1 MSKKMSKIRQS
12 RVKLKMLKKII
23 EDGKLG
29 KLKPRKM
36 PASLKFGAAMLLF
49 GITVTYSI
57 AIYNFFS

>member
-12 RVKLKMLKKII
+12 RVKLKMLKRII

-49 GITVTYSI
+49 GITITYSI

>member
-12 RVKLKMLKKII
+12 RIKLKMLKKII

-36 PASLKFGAAMLLF
+36 PFPLKLGAAVLLF
-49 GITVTYSI
+49 GITATYTI